1 MQKLIE
7 VLDFRKMSDLWTSMV
22 QQYQILGFE
31 GVVITFLILI
41 GNGLLEWWRWDQ
53 KSRRWAESF
62 LGMSRVR
69 QAMML
74 GTVLVLAAN
83 PPAYSQSSTPTQS
96 AASAQPAAQS
106 PQVLTL
112 RQAVET
118 ALMNNTQ
125 VQLSD
130 EEIQA
135 AKGRSNQARA
145 ALLPNLDG
153 QVSQS
158 NITLNLKA
166 QGLDFSKIPV
176 AGFSTIPALVGP
188 FDRFDA
194 RAFLQQSLFNFAAIR
209 QYQAARASHK
219 VSTLEAERA
228 RRDAIATVAAL
239 YYGVLQAAAHIDATQ
254 ANIRLNES
262 LLDLAVHQKEA
273 GTGTAVDVTRAQV
286 QLAQQRQRLLSDEVD
301 YEVARLGLLKA
312 MGKDISAEVQL
323 VDTLT
328 LRDEP
333 ILSMSEALT
342 ISKENRVELQ
352 SQAEQE
358 HAAQLRLSSVKAE
371 RYPSVGF
378 FADYGSSGLTPSDS
392 ALPTR
397 TYGVAATLP
406 IFDGGRREGRIA
418 EQSARTREEAIR
430 MTDVKQ
436 QVEVE
441 VRRALKTLESA
452 RQQVVV
458 AEENLKLSQTELE
471 LARDRFQEG
480 VTNNIEVVNAQTSLE
495 QARDGRID
503 ALFLFNLARVGLDRA
518 LGQVE
523 KIYQ

>member
-1 MQKLIE
+1 
-7 VLDFRKMSDLWTSMV
+7 MSNLWTSMV

-31 GVVITFLILI
+31 GVVITLLILI
-41 GNGLLEWWRWDQ
+41 GNLLLEQWRRY
-53 KSRRWAESF
+53 RRSWGVAGPF
-62 LGMSRVR
+62 PVPVR
-69 QAMML
+69 AVQILMV
-74 GTVLVLAAN
+74 GTILVLGVN
-83 PPAYSQSSTPTQS
+83 LPAYSQSSSPTQRPS
-96 AASAQPAAQS
+96 SAQPAAQS
-106 PQVLTL
+106 PQSLTL
-112 RQAVET
+112 RQAVEM
-118 ALMNNTQ
+118 ALENNTQ
-125 VQLSD
+125 VQLSA

-158 NITLNLKA
+158 NITINLKA
-166 QGLDFSKIPV
+166 QGIDFSKIPIP
-176 AGFSTIPALVGP
+176 GFSSFGALVGP

-194 RAFLQQSLFNFAAIR
+194 RAFLQQNLFNFAAIR
-209 QYQAARASHK
+209 QYQAARISHK
-219 VSTLEAERA
+219 VSTLEAERV
-228 RRDAIATVAAL
+228 RRDTIATVSAL

-262 LLDLAVHQKEA
+262 LLELAVHQKDA

-301 YEVARLGLLKA
+301 YEDARLRLLKA
-312 MGKDISAEVQL
+312 MGKDVSMDVQL

-333 ILSMSEALT
+333 ILSMPEALT

-352 SQAEQE
+352 SQTERE
-358 HAAQLRLSSVKAE
+358 HAARLQLSSVKAE

-378 FADYGSSGLTPSDS
+378 FADYGSSGLTPGDS
-392 ALPTR
+392 ALATR

-430 MTDVKQ
+430 LTDVKQ

-441 VRRALKTLESA
+441 VRLALKTLEST
-452 RQQVVV
+452 RQQVAVS
-458 AEENLKLSQTELE
+458 EENLKLSQTELE

-495 QARDGRID
+495 QARDRRIE
-503 ALFLFNLARVGLDRA
+503 ALYLFNLARVNLDRA

>member
-1 MQKLIE
+1 MQKLME
-7 VLDFRKMSDLWTSMV
+7 VLDFRKISDLWTSLI
-22 QQYQILGFE
+22 QQYQVLGIE
-31 GVVITFLILI
+31 GVVITLLILA
-41 GNGLLEWWRWDQ
+41 GNGLLQRRKWSW
-53 KSRRWAESF
+53 KSRGLSEPFPVLLRAS
-62 LGMSRVR
+62 
-69 QAMML
+69 QAVML
-74 GTVLVLAAN
+74 GVVLVLAN
-83 PPAYSQSSTPTQS
+83 FPAYSQSPTPSQG

-118 ALMNNTQ
+118 ALQNNTQ
-125 VQLSD
+125 VQLSA

-166 QGLDFSKIPV
+166 QGIDFSRIPV
-176 AGFSTIPALVGP
+176 PGFSTIGALVGP

-194 RAFLQQSLFNFAAIR
+194 RAFLQQNLINFAAIR
-209 QYQAARASHK
+209 QYQAARAGYK
-219 VSTLEAERA
+219 VSTLEAEAA
-228 RRDAIATVAAL
+228 RRDTIATVAVL
-239 YYGVLQAAAHIDATQ
+239 YYRVLQAAAHIEATQ

-262 LLDLAVHQKEA
+262 LLELAVHQKDA

-286 QLAQQRQRLLSDEVD
+286 QLAQQRQRLLSDQVE
-301 YEVARLGLLKA
+301 YEDSRLRLLKT
-312 MGKDISAEVQL
+312 MGKDVSIEVQL
-323 VDTLT
+323 ADTLT
-328 LRDEP
+328 VRDEP
-333 ILSMSEALT
+333 ILSIPEALT
-342 ISKENRVELQ
+342 ISNENRIELQ
-352 SQAEQE
+352 SQAERE
-358 HAAQLRLSSVKAE
+358 HAARLQLSSVKAE

-430 MTDVKQ
+430 LTDVKQ
-436 QVEVE
+436 QVELE

-458 AEENLKLSQTELE
+458 AEENLKLSLTELE

-480 VTNNIEVVNAQTSLE
+480 VTSNIEVVNAQTSLA
-495 QARDGRID
+495 QARDGRIE
-503 ALFLFNLARVGLDRA
+503 ALYLFNLARVGLVRA
-518 LGQVE
+518 VGQVE